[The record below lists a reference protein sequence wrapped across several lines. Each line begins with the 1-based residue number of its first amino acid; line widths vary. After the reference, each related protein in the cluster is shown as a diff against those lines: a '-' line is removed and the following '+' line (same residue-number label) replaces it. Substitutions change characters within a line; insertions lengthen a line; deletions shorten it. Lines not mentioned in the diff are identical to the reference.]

1 MRNTIQSMA
10 SQQIEQFQSIY
21 VAYVEQTESGEAT
34 QVFITSLQK
43 SISVFAHGSE
53 VPHLHNGD
61 QVLVML
67 TEQGA
72 IVTQRL
78 RKPGERPQQ
87 GFSVQ
92 PDGRLMLHNKTGIK
106 LETDETKIELRADG
120 RIYIDGKEIY
130 AIADGKHRLQ
140 GATIELN

>member
-10 SQQIEQFQSIY
+10 SQQIEQFQSIC

-34 QVFITSLQK
+34 QVFIPSLQK
-43 SISVFAHGSE
+43 SISVFAHSSE

-92 PDGRLMLHNKTGIK
+92 PDGRLLLHNKTGIT

-120 RIYIDGKEIY
+120 RVYIDGKEIY